1 MIFVRS
7 ALREFVSSGMVVFIV
22 ILSISFTTQLIRFLG
37 WAAGGKVPAD
47 AVLTLLGFSAIG
59 YLPLLLS
66 IAMFL
71 AILLSMS
78 RTYRDSEMVVWFSS
92 GAGLLSWF
100 KPVLLFA
107 VPVCALVGTLSLS
120 LTPWALRKSEE
131 FRHQIELRD
140 DISTIAPGIFK
151 ESKAGDRVYFVEKL
165 TNDLSQVSNVFMY
178 SVQNQQ
184 QGVTVAQRGY
194 VKMEDNGDRYLI
206 MLNGRR
212 YEGIPGQ
219 ADYRVIN
226 FSRYAFKVEQS
237 QAREFFPSHK
247 SSPTARLVGSDDPRD
262 RAELVWRFGLPL
274 STLVLAFFAIP
285 LSAVN
290 PRTGR
295 SFNLVL
301 AALLYFVY
309 NNLINVVQ
317 SWVGQGRVGVVVGL
331 VALNLTMAAACAFWI
346 QRRLSP
352 RPLFWR
358 AP

>member
-7 ALREFVSSGMVVFIV
+7 ALREFVTSGMVVFIV

-71 AILLSMS
+71 SILLTMS
-78 RTYRDSEMVVWFSS
+78 RIYRDSEMVVWFSS
-92 GAGLLSWF
+92 GAGLMNWF
-100 KPVLLFA
+100 KPVLLYA

-140 DISTIAPGIFK
+140 DITTIAPGIFK
-151 ESKAGDRVYFVEKL
+151 ESKQGDRVYFIEKL
-165 TNDLSQVSNVFMY
+165 TNDLSQVSNVFMH
-178 SVQNQQ
+178 SIQNQQ
-184 QGVTVAQRGY
+184 EGVTVAQRGF
-194 VKMEDNGDRYLI
+194 VEAKDNGDRYLV

-212 YEGIPGQ
+212 YEGTPGQ
-219 ADYRVIN
+219 ADFRVIK

-237 QAREFFPSHK
+237 QAKEFFPSQK
-247 SSPTARLVGSDDPRD
+247 SSATVSLMTSDSARD

-274 STLVLAFFAIP
+274 STLVLALFAIP

-301 AALLYFVY
+301 ASLLYFVY

-317 SWVGQGRVGVVVGL
+317 SWVGQGRFGVTAGL
-331 VALNLTMAAACAFWI
+331 LALNLTMGSICALWI
-346 QRRLSP
+346 YRRLSL
-352 RPLFWR
+352 RPLFRR
-358 AP
+358 AA